1 MHRFQLFFDISIRAP
16 ARGATSIKKD
26 NDKAQRFQSALP
38 RGERLVFSS
47 LVYSPEYFNP
57 RSREGSD
64 SNQSGLLLSGLDFNP
79 RSREGSDKM
88 IADRFHVSVISIRA
102 PARGAT
108 CIVPDQG
115 RFHHI
120 SIRAPAR
127 GATVI
132 RYFPF

>member
-64 SNQSGLLLSGLDFNP
+64 ARICVPLLHRRYFNP
-79 RSREGSDKM
+79 RSREGSDF
-88 IADRFHVSVISIRA
+88 RE
-102 PARGAT
+102 PAT
-108 CIVPDQG
+108 
-115 RFHHI
+115 
-120 SIRAPAR
+120 
-127 GATVI
+127 
-132 RYFPF
+132 

>member
-64 SNQSGLLLSGLDFNP
+64 NEHPCSVRSHTNFNP
-79 RSREGSDKM
+79 RSREGSD
-88 IADRFHVSVISIRA
+88 
-102 PARGAT
+102 
-108 CIVPDQG
+108 
-115 RFHHI
+115 
-120 SIRAPAR
+120 
-127 GATVI
+127 
-132 RYFPF
+132 